1 MKMHQCFSVKVEG
14 KIFKRRETLPDHLM
28 KTHFKIASVFVGR
41 GFGKGEW
48 GWWGMEWN
56 KVLGL
61 SPSVLGGST
70 P

>member
-1 MKMHQCFSVKVEG
+1 MVVALLRVTLFYYYMFSSYQIG
-14 KIFKRRETLPDHLM
+14 
-28 KTHFKIASVFVGR
+28 G
-41 GFGKGEW
+41 GGG
-48 GWWGMEWN
+48 GGGGGGNGMEWN